1 MLTCQSSFKKFFRR
15 ADTIADERRQDTL
28 PPQTTPQP
36 ERQTEDSSREPREP
50 RRVRFQEDVDAIVPE
65 ICNLIGLRTASP
77 THFLRLLA
85 TLPSNLHEVHRRTL
99 LRAARSAVGV
109 AYGEFSLARS
119 AAARQ
124 GTSDRSSSNWMFR
137 IPFADVRD
145 FKGYV
150 NEVNEQ
156 AENLND
162 SMREFGF
169 FDVAEPDC
177 RRATERLR
185 VAYGGIVPGSATA
198 ELAEIRWAVERK
210 CMYWAAVTMM
220 EARIGEAAYAGG
232 SGQAG

>member
-1 MLTCQSSFKKFFRR
+1 
-15 ADTIADERRQDTL
+15 
-28 PPQTTPQP
+28 
-36 ERQTEDSSREPREP
+36 
-50 RRVRFQEDVDAIVPE
+50 VRFQEDVDAIVPE
-65 ICNLIGLRTASP
+65 ICNLIDLRTASP

-85 TLPSNLHEVHRRTL
+85 TMPSNLHEVRRTL

-124 GTSDRSSSNWMFR
+124 GTSDRPSSNWMFR

-162 SMREFGF
+162 SMRGFGF

-185 VAYGGIVPGSATA
+185 VAYDGIVPGSAAA

-220 EARIGEAAYAGG
+220 KARIGEDAHVGG
-232 SGQAG
+232 PGQRSVER